1 MSLLI
6 FGEKGGWNFYRDCKE
21 FIEQF
26 EDYLAIIKISSSN
39 LRVQDGFSSFSV
51 FNFFQQNLAIFSVYT
66 NLAIILIVWM
76 LMLDFLEYSFFQI
89 MSFTNKDIFNP
100 FLIWIFF
107 VFICFIALAKFSVK
121 YLTEVVRKCIIFL
134 FLV

>member
-1 MSLLI
+1 M
-6 FGEKGGWNFYRDCKE
+6 EKKGGWNFYRDCKE